1 LFSFPVTLLRICITL
16 RRVLRELYVKL
27 DVAFPDLD
35 EKRRSFHM
43 KAFESC
49 LDFVVT
55 TESSH
60 MYASLFNLRVRV
72 WDLVM

>member
-1 LFSFPVTLLRICITL
+1 MLRCV
-16 RRVLRELYVKL
+16 RRELYIKP
-27 DVAFPDLD
+27 DVAFPDLG
-35 EKRRSFHM
+35 EKRRSFHV

-60 MYASLFNLRVRV
+60 IRLAI
-72 WDLVM
+72 